1 MRGTTTWSL
10 HILAG
15 IALVILLGVH
25 MITMHLNTILG
36 WFNFDTSAAATSWQ
50 NVIHRGDNLFT
61 ALFYIVFLGIA
72 LYHGLYGL
80 RTIIFELNI
89 PKSLEKTITVIFV
102 AAGIGLFFFGAVA
115 AYQFIH
121 VAGQALGV

>member
-15 IALVILLGVH
+15 IALVVLLGLH

-36 WFNFDTSAAATSWQ
+36 WFNFDHTAAATAWQ
-50 NVIHRGDNLFT
+50 NVIHRGDSIFA

-89 PKSLEKTITVIFV
+89 PTSLEKTITVLFV
-102 AAGIGLFFFGAVA
+102 VAGIGLFVFGAVT